1 MNKSYIILQMYD
13 ALRLGAC
20 IKIRDCCGVY
30 GISVSTFRRYMAFLR
45 AYFSEMYGLDIVYDA
60 YLSSYSLTADGS
72 VREKLAT

>member
-30 GISVSTFRRYMAFLR
+30 GISVSTFRR
-45 AYFSEMYGLDIVYDA
+45 
-60 YLSSYSLTADGS
+60 
-72 VREKLAT
+72 